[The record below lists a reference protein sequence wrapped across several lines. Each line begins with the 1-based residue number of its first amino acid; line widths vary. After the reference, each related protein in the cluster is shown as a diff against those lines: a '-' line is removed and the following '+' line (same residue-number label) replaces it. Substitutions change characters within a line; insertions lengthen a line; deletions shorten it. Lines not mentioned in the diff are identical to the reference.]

1 MKLHELAP
9 APGAKK
15 KSKRV
20 GRGPGSGRGKTAGRG
35 QKGFLSRTGGGKGP
49 AFEGGQM
56 PVSRRLPKFGF
67 TNPFRK
73 EYAIVNVGTLARLET
88 TETITPE
95 TLAAAGVVRKRQLI
109 KILGEGEVSRPLVVQ
124 AHKVSKTAE
133 EKIRAAGGRIE
144 VLTGA

>member
-1 MKLHELAP
+1 
-9 APGAKK
+9 
-15 KSKRV
+15 
-20 GRGPGSGRGKTAGRG
+20 
-35 QKGFLSRTGGGKGP
+35 
-49 AFEGGQM
+49 M

-95 TLAAAGVVRKRQLI
+95 TLAAAGVVRKRQLV
-109 KILGEGEVSRPLVVQ
+109 KILGEGEVSRPLVVR